1 MPLHFDSFEALEA
14 VQAQWGAR
22 LGIDPD
28 MPADP
33 EPEPPTDVP
42 LVSSHPVACWLQLAY
57 CHTGAPVVTRRAA
70 DDYVIAV
77 QPGLLV
83 RVLCQPTATR
93 LQVAAAGRVLPAVD
107 ASPLPDDVFSLLVSL
122 VQD

>member
-1 MPLHFDSFEALEA
+1 MPLHFDSFEALQA

-28 MPADP
+28 IPADP
-33 EPEPPTDVP
+33 EPLTDAP

-57 CHTGAPVVTRRAA
+57 CHTGTPVVTRRAA

-83 RVLCQPTATR
+83 RVICQPTTTR
-93 LQVAAAGRVLPAVD
+93 LQVAAAGRVLPTVD
-107 ASPLPDDVFSLLVSL
+107 ASPLPDDLFSHLVSL